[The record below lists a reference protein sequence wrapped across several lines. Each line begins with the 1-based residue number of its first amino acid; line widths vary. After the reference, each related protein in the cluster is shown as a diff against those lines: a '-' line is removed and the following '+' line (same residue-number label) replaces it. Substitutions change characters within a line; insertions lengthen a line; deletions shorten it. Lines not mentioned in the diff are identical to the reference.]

1 MTEPIRWGIVGASNF
16 AKNSMAP
23 ALHSA
28 RGSRVTAL
36 ATRSPDKAAGF
47 AEFLPDLRVEEDYDA
62 LLRADDID
70 AIYVP
75 LPNHLHVEWVL
86 KALEAGKHVLCE
98 KPIALHATEVDRLIE
113 ARDKAGLLAAE
124 AFMIVHH
131 PQWQRARQLLSD
143 GTVGRL
149 RHVET
154 TFTFFNDDPANIRNR
169 DGMGGGGLRDI
180 GVYAFG
186 SVLYATDARPGD
198 MTAKL
203 TMEGDWDSFAEVTA
217 AFPDF
222 TFHTVVSTRMAP
234 RQRVVFH
241 GDKGVLELTA
251 PFNAGKFDQAELVI
265 ETAMNTRTIERW
277 PAVNQYVLQVE
288 AFCDSARNGTP
299 YAWALEQTRGSLEMI
314 DRSFEAGQKG

>member
-1 MTEPIRWGIVGASNF
+1 MTDPIRWGIVGASNF
-16 AKNSMAP
+16 ARKSMGP
-23 ALHSA
+23 ALHAA

-36 ATRSPDKAAGF
+36 ATRSPEKAAAF
-47 AEFLPDLRVEEDYDA
+47 ADFLPDLRVESDYDA

-98 KPIALHATEVDRLIE
+98 KPIALHATEVDRLIA

-131 PQWQRARQLLSD
+131 PQWQRARQLLSE

-154 TFTFFNDDPANIRNR
+154 TFSFFNDDPANIRNR
-169 DGMGGGGLRDI
+169 EGMGGGGLRDI

-186 SVLYATDARPGD
+186 SVLYATEARPGD

-234 RQRVVFH
+234 RQGVVFH

-251 PFNAGKFDQAELVI
+251 PFNAGTFDQAELVI
-265 ETAMNTRTIERW
+265 ETAMNTRTVERW
-277 PAVNQYVLQVE
+277 PGVNQYVLQVE
-288 AFCDSARNGTP
+288 AFCDSVRNGMACPWT
-299 YAWALEQTRGSLEMI
+299 LEQTRGALEMI
-314 DRSFEAGQKG
+314 DRSFEAGRKA

>member
-1 MTEPIRWGIVGASNF
+1 MTDPIRWGIVGASNF
-16 AKNSMAP
+16 ARKSMAP
-23 ALHSA
+23 ALHAAS
-28 RGSRVTAL
+28 GSRVVAL
-36 ATRSPDKAAGF
+36 ATRSADKAAAF

-62 LLRADDID
+62 LLGADDID

-98 KPIALHATEVDRLIE
+98 KPIALHAAEADRLIE

-131 PQWQRARQLLSD
+131 PQWQRTRQLLSE
-143 GTVGRL
+143 GAVGRL

-154 TFTFFNDDPANIRNR
+154 TFSFFNDDPSNIRNR

-186 SVLYATDARPGD
+186 SVLYATDAQPGD

-217 AFPDF
+217 TFPDF
-222 TFHTVVSTRMAP
+222 SFHTVVSMRLAP

-251 PFNAGKFDQAELVI
+251 PFNAGTFDQAELVI
-265 ETAMNTRTIERW
+265 ENVMNTRTVERW
-277 PAVNQYVLQVE
+277 PGVNQYVLQVE
-288 AFCDSARNGTP
+288 AFCDSVRNGTP
-299 YAWALEQTRGSLEMI
+299 YPWTLEQSRGSLEMI
-314 DRSFEAGQKG
+314 DRSFELAQR

>member
-1 MTEPIRWGIVGASNF
+1 MTDPIRWGIVGASNF
-16 AKNSMAP
+16 ARKSMGP
-23 ALHSA
+23 ALHAA

-36 ATRSPDKAAGF
+36 ATRSSDKAAAF
-47 AEFLPDLRVEEDYDA
+47 ADFLPDLRIEEDYDA

-98 KPIALHATEVDRLIE
+98 KPIALHASEVDRLIA
-113 ARDKAGLLAAE
+113 ARDSSGLLAAE

-131 PQWQRARQLLSD
+131 PQWQRARQLLSE

-169 DGMGGGGLRDI
+169 EGMGGGGLRDI

-198 MTAKL
+198 MNAKL

-251 PFNAGKFDQAELVI
+251 PFNAGTFDQAELVI

-277 PAVNQYVLQVE
+277 PGVNQYVLQVE
-288 AFCDSARNGTP
+288 AFCDSVRNGTP
-299 YAWALEQTRGSLEMI
+299 YAWTLEQTRGSLEMI
-314 DRSFEAGQKG
+314 DRSFEVGKG